1 MGCRQAL
8 LSLLGPT
15 RGRNRTFS
23 HPPRWAC
30 PGPQKGLPLC
40 LPPHRPRGREAGE
53 RQVRARTAGGGGQA
67 GRDRWKTGRATPQ
80 FARPGHGSS
89 AHIQPHTRTQ
99 SEGPCPYRWL
109 RAKGALQTVRLYPW
123 PGLRGAPP
131 QQRQAAAAGA
141 MGSRVLVQLRR
152 AAASHPGPLLLR
164 GSEGEKGEGGRGE
177 EERRRGR
184 GAAGG
189 REEGKC

>member
-1 MGCRQAL
+1 MEDRQAAL
-8 LSLLGPT
+8 
-15 RGRNRTFS
+15 
-23 HPPRWAC
+23 H
-30 PGPQKGLPLC
+30 
-40 LPPHRPRGREAGE
+40 
-53 RQVRARTAGGGGQA
+53 
-67 GRDRWKTGRATPQ
+67 
-80 FARPGHGSS
+80 HGS
-89 AHIQPHTRTQ
+89 QGQ
-99 SEGPCPYRWL
+99 VM
-109 RAKGALQTVRLYPW
+109 GALLPSSHTLAHSQEDPVLTDGC
-123 PGLRGAPP
+123 GLRGPFSPRGSIPGLVLGGPPP